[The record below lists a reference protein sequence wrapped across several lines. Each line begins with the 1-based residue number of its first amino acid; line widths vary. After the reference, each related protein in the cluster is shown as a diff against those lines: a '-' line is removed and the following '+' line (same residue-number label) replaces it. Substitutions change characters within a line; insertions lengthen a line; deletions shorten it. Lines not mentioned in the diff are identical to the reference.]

1 MPLRHFVPNLT
12 FGVPVLKSLV
22 KHLPKDRPTLDCHL
36 MVTNPE
42 DYVEPL
48 SKLKVIAGITFHYEC
63 ELKSIEEL
71 CKSIRDKGIRVG
83 VSIKPGT
90 QVEEKLKKLIED
102 KLVDMVL
109 VMTVEPGFGGQAFMP
124 ETMEK
129 VRELR
134 KLYPSL
140 NIEVDGGITSD
151 TISVAAEAGAN
162 FAVSGSGIFGAKS
175 PKQTIAEM
183 RAAIQE
189 QLGKE

>member
-1 MPLRHFVPNLT
+1 
-12 FGVPVLKSLV
+12 
-22 KHLPKDRPTLDCHL
+22 

-48 SKLKVIAGITFHYEC
+48 SQLKVVAGITFHYEC
-63 ELKSIEEL
+63 ELKSIEAL

-109 VMTVEPGFGGQAFMP
+109 VMTVEPGFGGQVFMP
-124 ETMEK
+124 ETMDK

-134 KLYPSL
+134 KLYPSF
-140 NIEVDGGITSD
+140 NIEVDGGITSN
-151 TISVAAEAGAN
+151 TIRVAAEAGAN
-162 FAVSGSGIFGAKS
+162 FAVSGSGIFGTKS
-175 PKQTIAEM
+175 PKETIAEM

-189 QLGKE
+189 HLGKE